1 MSARELTGQRFVRLV
16 ALSRAATVNRRAM
29 WFCRCDCGAE
39 TVVRGS
45 ALTSGNS
52 KSCGCLRRDIISE
65 IAKRQGTH
73 GLSGTVEYPVWRTMI
88 ARCYNPKHN
97 CFRYY
102 GARGITV
109 CERWRNSFE
118 AFLEDMGRRPI
129 ANVRLTIDRIDN
141 DGDYEPGN
149 VRWATFHEQAANR
162 KY

>member
-1 MSARELTGQRFVRLV
+1 
-16 ALSRAATVNRRAM
+16 
-29 WFCRCDCGAE
+29 
-39 TVVRGS
+39 
-45 ALTSGNS
+45 
-52 KSCGCLRRDIISE
+52 
-65 IAKRQGTH
+65 
-73 GLSGTVEYPVWRTMI
+73 MI